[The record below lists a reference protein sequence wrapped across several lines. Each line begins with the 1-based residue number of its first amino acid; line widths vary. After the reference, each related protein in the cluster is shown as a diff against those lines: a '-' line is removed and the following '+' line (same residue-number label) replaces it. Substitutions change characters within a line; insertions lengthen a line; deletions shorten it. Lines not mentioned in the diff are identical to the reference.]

1 MRALLEKA
9 SQSNYKLA
17 HWTGRPIGFGT
28 HPVDRTSRSNV
39 STPPDAGSP
48 QEDEKLQS
56 QGSERI
62 AAFRSIFH
70 ERLKLMRAFITAM
83 ATTTILLGLTPL
95 AHADSVI
102 GTPLLDPPNGGRVSC
117 GIVNTSSVDT
127 IEVTFAIYDFAGTEN
142 FGPITLSLLPL
153 NNIRSAPFDGD
164 DRTSHCIV
172 TVRNRDSRD
181 IRVTLMA
188 YDGNDAVV
196 AAVSGQ

>member
-1 MRALLEKA
+1 
-9 SQSNYKLA
+9 
-17 HWTGRPIGFGT
+17 
-28 HPVDRTSRSNV
+28 
-39 STPPDAGSP
+39 
-48 QEDEKLQS
+48 
-56 QGSERI
+56 
-62 AAFRSIFH
+62 
-70 ERLKLMRAFITAM
+70 MRAFITAV
-83 ATTTILLGLTPL
+83 ATSAVLLGFTPL

-117 GIVNTSSVDT
+117 GVANISSVDT
-127 IEVTFAIYDFAGTEN
+127 IEVTFAIYDFSGTEN

-181 IRVTLMA
+181 IRVSLLA
-188 YDGNDAVV
+188 YDANDDIV